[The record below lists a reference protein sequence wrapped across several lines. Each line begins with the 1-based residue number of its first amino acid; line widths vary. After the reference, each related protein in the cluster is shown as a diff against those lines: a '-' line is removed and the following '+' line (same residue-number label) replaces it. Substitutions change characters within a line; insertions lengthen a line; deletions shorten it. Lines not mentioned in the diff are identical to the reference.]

1 MILIPDNILTQYD
14 ATLLK
19 RSVPATCHASYKKWL
34 RYYLDFCGKYTVP
47 DSKSDRVRLFIDK
60 LRDKKQTPEQQKQA
74 AHAVALYFESR
85 QKAGDPARRHPV
97 TQKHVAP
104 VHQKRPSPEG
114 SGGGP
119 VSFVQSSDWEK
130 VHVDLSAEIKTRHYS
145 PKTLKAYAL
154 WTRQFQRFLRNRPP
168 QELSSVEVKEYL
180 PHLAVQG
187 KVSAATQNQA
197 VTARLFLFRQVLK
210 QDFGDHRDMPRAR
223 RTRYLPVVLAR
234 QEIEAVLKHLS
245 PPSDLVVKRL

>member
-14 ATLLK
+14 AILLK

-34 RYYLDFCGKYTVP
+34 RYYWDFCGKYPVP

-74 AHAVALYFESR
+74 AHAVALYCESL

-97 TQKHVAP
+97 TEKHVAP

-154 WTRQFQRFLRNRPP
+154 WTRQFQRFLRYRPP
-168 QELSSVEVKEYL
+168 QEVSSVEVKEYL

-197 VTARLFLFRQVLK
+197 FNARLFLFRHLFIK
-210 QDFGDHRDMPRAR
+210 DCGDHRDIPRAR

-234 QEIEAVLKHLS
+234 QGIEDALKHLS
-245 PPSDLVVKRL
+245 PPSDLVIKRL

>member
-1 MILIPDNILTQYD
+1 
-14 ATLLK
+14 
-19 RSVPATCHASYKKWL
+19 
-34 RYYLDFCGKYTVP
+34 
-47 DSKSDRVRLFIDK
+47 VRLFIDK
-60 LRDKKQTPEQQKQA
+60 LRDKKQTPAQQKQA
-74 AHAVALYFESR
+74 AQAVALYCESR

-119 VSFVQSSDWEK
+119 ASFVQSSDWEK

-168 QELSSVEVKEYL
+168 QELSSVEVKAYL
-180 PHLAVQG
+180 THLAVQG
-187 KVSAATQNQA
+187 KVSAAMQNQA
-197 VTARLFLFRQVLK
+197 FTARLFMFRHVLK
-210 QDFGDHRDMPRAR
+210 KDFGDHRDIPRAR
-223 RTRYLPVVLAR
+223 RTRYIPVVLAR

-245 PPSDLVVKRL
+245 PPYDLVVKLL

>member
-19 RSVPATCHASYKKWL
+19 QSVPATYHASYKKWL
-34 RYYLDFCGKYTVP
+34 RYYWDFCGKYPVP

-60 LRDKKQTPEQQKQA
+60 VRDKKQTPEQQKQA
-74 AHAVALYFESR
+74 AQAVALYCESR

-145 PKTLKAYAL
+145 PKTLKA
-154 WTRQFQRFLRNRPP
+154 
-168 QELSSVEVKEYL
+168 
-180 PHLAVQG
+180 
-187 KVSAATQNQA
+187 
-197 VTARLFLFRQVLK
+197 
-210 QDFGDHRDMPRAR
+210 
-223 RTRYLPVVLAR
+223 
-234 QEIEAVLKHLS
+234 
-245 PPSDLVVKRL
+245 